1 MNSNNRLCDIPTK
14 NQRRKGLVTRALA
27 GFFLTLITRIFH
39 MPKVRQKAIQRK
51 QEGNDLTRR
60 QASSIRRR
68 YHVSPSFARIIA
80 REFFGGDV

>member
-1 MNSNNRLCDIPTK
+1 
-14 NQRRKGLVTRALA
+14 
-27 GFFLTLITRIFH
+27 